1 MNPVRIIVD
10 STADLTPEVRSR
22 LTVVPLT
29 IHFGEEQY
37 IDGITITHKAFYEK
51 LIECDTLP
59 TTSQATPFHFTE
71 HFEKAVA
78 AGEDVV
84 AITLSSKLSGTFQSA
99 MIAAEDF
106 PGRVH
111 VVDSRSVA
119 IGSGIL
125 AQYALTLVDQGMDAA
140 AIAEA
145 LMAER
150 DNIHLIALLDTLEYL
165 KKGGRISKTVAF
177 AGNLLS
183 IKPVVC
189 LDGGEIK
196 ILGKARGSRQGNNLL
211 IQEIQSGGVDY
222 SRPVLLGYTGLED
235 SLLQKYI
242 QDSASLWG
250 GKLDQLPTTMI
261 GSTVG
266 THVGP
271 GAIAVAFFQPTT

>member
-1 MNPVRIIVD
+1 MNPVRILVD

-37 IDGITITHKAFYEK
+37 IDGVTITHKAFYEK

-59 TTSQATPFHFTE
+59 TTSQATPFDFME

-125 AQYALTLVDQGMDAA
+125 AQYALTLADRGMDAA
-140 AIAEA
+140 SIAA
-145 LMAER
+145 KLMEER
-150 DNIHLIALLDTLEYL
+150 KNIHLVALLDTLEYL

-183 IKPVVC
+183 IKPVIC

-211 IQEIQSGGVDY
+211 IQEIQAGGVDY

-242 QDSASLWG
+242 QDSASLWN
-250 GKLDQLPTTMI
+250 GKLEQLPATRI

>member
-189 LDGGEIK
+189 LDGGEVK

-242 QDSASLWG
+242 QDSASLWD
-250 GKLDQLPTTMI
+250 GKLEQLPATMI